1 MATKSKVSVLVPTF
15 NRAALLPAA
24 LDSLLGQS
32 RRPDEIIVVDDG
44 CTDGTLQVLDRYA
57 GRVQVIGQANTG
69 KSGALN
75 RGLAAA
81 SGSVVWFF
89 DDDDVALPDTLERH
103 LRALEEQPEAGFTLS
118 PGWMCDPD
126 PATGRLVPWPVQ
138 PIAVPFDTASFLAF
152 VIVAFPYPFHLQ
164 GGLIRR
170 ECVEGAG
177 GFDAEI
183 LRSQDYGFVFQLALR
198 YRVLR
203 LDAPSYLHRQGNH
216 ARGTRSLAHAAIERT
231 THWTHFGRLLWR
243 KWQGQLEL
251 MDHLPRD
258 PLGRRLQATP
268 ETLRD
273 ARVARCAALY
283 AKGLWDDLLAELDLA
298 FANWP
303 PGTTCGRFAAELWMN
318 TVVRLRI
325 NLWPDLD
332 RTAHW
337 EALSRQLRGPA
348 AGYLGGLMAKALAH
362 RRTQVLR
369 PNDHA
374 TFAQLDRMIADLQ
387 PRRS

>member
-1 MATKSKVSVLVPTF
+1 MATTSQVSVLVPTF
-15 NRAALLPAA
+15 NRANLLPAA

-44 CTDGTLQVLDRYA
+44 CTDGTQGVLDRYD
-57 GRVQVIGQANTG
+57 GRIQVIRQANTG
-69 KSGALN
+69 KAGALN

-81 SGSVVWFF
+81 SGNLVWFF
-89 DDDDVALPDTLERH
+89 DDDDVALPGTLEHH
-103 LRALEEQPEAGFTLS
+103 LQALQQRPDAGFTLS
-118 PGWMCDPD
+118 PGRMCDPD
-126 PATGRLVPWPVQ
+126 PDSGELVPWPVQ
-138 PIAVPFDTASFLAF
+138 PVAVPFDSASFLAF
-152 VIVAFPYPFHLQ
+152 VLVAFPYPFHLQ
-164 GGLIRR
+164 GGLVRR
-170 ECVEGAG
+170 ECVDGAG

-203 LDAPSYLHRQGNH
+203 IDTPSYLHRQGTH
-216 ARGTRSLAHAAIERT
+216 VRGTQSLAHAAIERT

-258 PLGRRLQATP
+258 PQGQRQPPTP
-268 ETLRD
+268 ETVRD

-283 AKGLWDDLLAELDLA
+283 AKGLWEELRDGLDLA
-298 FANWP
+298 FAGWP

-318 TVVRLRI
+318 TVIRLRI
-325 NLWPDLD
+325 NLWADLD
-332 RTAHW
+332 RTAAW
-337 EALSRQLRGPA
+337 EALSHQLRSPA
-348 AGYLGGLMAKALAH
+348 AGYLGWLMAKALAH
-362 RRTQVLR
+362 RRIQALEPDEQT
-369 PNDHA
+369 N
-374 TFAQLDRMIADLQ
+374 FAQLDRMIADLQ